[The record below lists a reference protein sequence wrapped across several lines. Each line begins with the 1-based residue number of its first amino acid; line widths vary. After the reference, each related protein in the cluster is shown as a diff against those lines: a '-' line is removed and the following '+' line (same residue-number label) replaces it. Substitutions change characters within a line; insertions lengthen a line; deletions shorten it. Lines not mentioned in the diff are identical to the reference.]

1 MAFAANGEGRHIGS
15 FAAIFQAAT
24 RCLSAW
30 RPHPL
35 HL

>member
-1 MAFAANGEGRHIGS
+1 MAFAANGGGRHIGG

-30 RPHPL
+30 KPHFL
-35 HL
+35 HM